1 MAGTLQV
8 NYDEMQGI
16 IKTLEAEEQDLRAL
30 LKQTKS
36 KVEALHGDGWIG
48 QGADQFFNEMNGV
61 VLPAHNKMVYALD
74 VAGKVASQIVKII
87 RSADEET
94 KGFFNNIG
102 G

>member
-8 NYDEMQGI
+8 NYDEMQAI
-16 IKTLEAEEQDLRAL
+16 IKTLETEEQDLRAL

-61 VLPAHNKMVYALD
+61 VLPATNKMVYALD
-74 VAGKVASQIVKII
+74 VAGKVATQIIKII
-87 RSADEET
+87 RAADEET
-94 KGFFNNIG
+94 KTFFNNIG